1 MAICSGSTHE
11 KWWFSI
17 FMLVYQ
23 RIILSAYLKGEEYR
37 IYISAGIHM
46 APGSVSLCFRHDL
59 VRVKYSRDILKAI
72 KPIGTLKSCM
82 FMGFSIINQPFLS
95 MFGYPPFIET
105 PIFSQ
110 TDDQVAP
117 LSSCSSLIFLPPG
130 NVHGKL
136 CPFWLWIGDPQDP
149 PSPQFMLSPFRHA
162 SGPSEILAFWLHL
175 FYAPSRSFGSFKGL
189 RSVRFHSVL
198 PSHYCLSV
206 PLYA

>member
-1 MAICSGSTHE
+1 
-11 KWWFSI
+11 
-17 FMLVYQ
+17 
-23 RIILSAYLKGEEYR
+23 
-37 IYISAGIHM
+37 
-46 APGSVSLCFRHDL
+46 
-59 VRVKYSRDILKAI
+59 
-72 KPIGTLKSCM
+72 M